1 MAQPFTIEPDP
12 NPLDHPPTF
21 LANGGAVG
29 KLLLSLDAAS
39 SPLGPPDAWSASLKT
54 TMATLLPAKAQ
65 IVLFWGAEFVALYND
80 AYAPSIGDKHPR
92 ALGRPAIENW
102 RELWDDLEPLLR
114 GVYETGETF
123 AAKDRPFYIERHGR
137 GETVYFDV
145 SYSAVRETDGSVGG
159 VLCIVTETTERV
171 RFERRQAFLLEL
183 GQTLPS
189 LADPL
194 EIEATALRRLGEEL
208 GASRI
213 FFGEDNGDGMTFQVH
228 RDYLHDGR
236 SAVGRHRY
244 LAFGATLSGE
254 LHAGRSVAREDLA
267 GERGMSLD
275 EAASRARLGLGAT
288 LHVPVLRHG
297 RLEALLAIHFAHPQA
312 LGEDSRRLAEEAA
325 KLAWTSLTH
334 ARAELALRTS
344 SAQLAAMFDQASA
357 GIAVC
362 DRNWRFTRVND
373 RYCEIAGR
381 SRETLLGLRMQD
393 ILDPADF
400 ALPAAPG
407 GGARRSDRRGV
418 RDERPLR
425 SPRRRYGVGAEPG
438 HAAGG
443 RAACRQ
449 RPALRVHGHQRA
461 GTRRERAARTQ
472 RKPGRTCRDHARPAR
487 KRPGAASRGTQDG
500 DGRPVDRR
508 HRP

>member
-1 MAQPFTIEPDP
+1 MP
-12 NPLDHPPTF
+12 
-21 LANGGAVG
+21 
-29 KLLLSLDAAS
+29 DAAWR
-39 SPLGPPDAWSASLKT
+39 GKT
-54 TMATLLPAKAQ
+54 RR
-65 IVLFWGAEFVALYND
+65 GARHE
-80 AYAPSIGDKHPR
+80 SRRGGEPR
-92 ALGRPAIENW
+92 A
-102 RELWDDLEPLLR
+102 
-114 GVYETGETF
+114 
-123 AAKDRPFYIERHGR
+123 
-137 GETVYFDV
+137 
-145 SYSAVRETDGSVGG
+145 
-159 VLCIVTETTERV
+159 
-171 RFERRQAFLLEL
+171 
-183 GQTLPS
+183 
-189 LADPL
+189 
-194 EIEATALRRLGEEL
+194 
-208 GASRI
+208 
-213 FFGEDNGDGMTFQVH
+213 
-228 RDYLHDGR
+228 
-236 SAVGRHRY
+236 
-244 LAFGATLSGE
+244 
-254 LHAGRSVAREDLA
+254 
-267 GERGMSLD
+267 
-275 EAASRARLGLGAT
+275 LGLGAT

-393 ILDPADF
+393 IPRPRRLRP
-400 ALPAAPG
+400 PAAPG
-407 GGARRSDRRGV
+407 GATGAAFEMSGRCV
-418 RDERPLR
+418 RPDGDTVWVQNQVTPLVDEQ
-425 SPRRRYGVGAEPG
+425 
-438 HAAGG
+438 HAASGLL
-443 RAACRQ
+443 C
-449 RPALRVHGHQRA
+449 VHGHQRA

>member
-12 NPLDHPPTF
+12 NTLDHPPAF

-39 SPLGPPDAWSASLKT
+39 SPLGPPDAWSASLKP

-123 AAKDRPFYIERHGR
+123 AAKDRPFYIERYGR

-288 LHVPVLRHG
+288 LPVPVLRHG

-381 SRETLLGLRMQD
+381 SRETLLGCACRTSSTPPTSPSLRRQAER
-393 ILDPADF
+393 P
-400 ALPAAPG
+400 
-407 GGARRSDRRGV
+407 ARRSR
-418 RDERPLR
+418 
-425 SPRRRYGVGAEPG
+425 
-438 HAAGG
+438 
-443 RAACRQ
+443 
-449 RPALRVHGHQRA
+449 
-461 GTRRERAARTQ
+461 
-472 RKPGRTCRDHARPAR
+472 
-487 KRPGAASRGTQDG
+487 
-500 DGRPVDRR
+500 
-508 HRP
+508 